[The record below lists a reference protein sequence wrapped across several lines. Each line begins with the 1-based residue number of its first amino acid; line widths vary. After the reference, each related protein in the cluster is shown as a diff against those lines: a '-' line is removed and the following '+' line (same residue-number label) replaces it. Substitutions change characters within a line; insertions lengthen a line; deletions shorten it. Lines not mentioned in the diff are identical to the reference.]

1 MRHSKMKTKWKK
13 VVTLPILIYWD
24 LVPIED
30 RSKLTTNYKEY
41 VRNTLSG
48 KDFLKEVK

>member
-1 MRHSKMKTKWKK
+1 M
-13 VVTLPILIYWD
+13 D
-24 LVPIED
+24 LVSIED

-48 KDFLKEVK
+48 KDFLKEVKWGSLSKSLYLINS